1 MIAMPLLTP
10 LSASSERNSVSL
22 CSFIIRDF
30 SRLLANERQVED
42 MTAGPTL
49 GVVNLV
55 NRPHP
60 GSSFLELF
68 GVLIVVLPR
77 MHFY

>member
-1 MIAMPLLTP
+1 MIAMPLLAP
-10 LSASSERNSVSL
+10 LGASAKGNSVCLYSL
-22 CSFIIRDF
+22 IICDF
-30 SRLLANERQVED
+30 SGFLANEGQVEN
-42 MTAGPTL
+42 MTASPTL
-49 GVVNLV
+49 GVVDLV
-55 NRPHP
+55 NRPHS